1 LFWPRPGDTLVLVGD
16 SNLSAL
22 VAGLPEGKRLDYALR
37 VAPGD
42 PHRVS
47 ADPFRGADVA
57 VPEEEPEVN
66 LIAGRPKANEHD
78 GVSIETCQ

>member
-1 LFWPRPGDTLVLVGD
+1 VGY
-16 SNLSAL
+16 SNFGAL
-22 VAGLPEGKRLDYALR
+22 VAGLPESKRLYYALR
-37 VAPGD
+37 VGPGD

-66 LIAGRPKANEHD
+66 LIAGRPKPNEHD
-78 GVSIETCQ
+78 GVSIKTCQ